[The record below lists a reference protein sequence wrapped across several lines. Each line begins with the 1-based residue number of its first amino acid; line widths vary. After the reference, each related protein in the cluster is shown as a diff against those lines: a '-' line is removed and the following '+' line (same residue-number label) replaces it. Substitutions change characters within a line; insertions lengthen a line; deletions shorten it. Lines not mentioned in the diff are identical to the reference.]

1 MKLVLPVPVPVPVPV
16 SSGDLTSWW
25 SNTNTGNTAQ
35 KGEMR
40 CMNHSS
46 SLLMLSNKRAYI
58 MTWYNMTWLFFD
70 GLNFGAIRSDWLAW
84 TRAWTTVSSNI
95 IFLFFLFF
103 LYFYFWVFSD
113 LENGGVWNWR
123 KRNRSRVG
131 GDKTVSVPENNCTS
145 SLSHQN
151 LNVLRCLKFGKDTF
165 VGQILFGFLERIFW
179 WDKIELVFAYIDCAK
194 WNLNFLRMKSHESG
208 YIKLWAQNNV
218 VVQKL
223 SH

>member
-103 LYFYFWVFSD
+103 YIFIFGFFLIWRMEESEIEEKEIEVG
-113 LENGGVWNWR
+113 LEGT
-123 KRNRSRVG
+123 KPFQFQ
-131 GDKTVSVPENNCTS
+131 KIIALP
-145 SLSHQN
+145 
-151 LNVLRCLKFGKDTF
+151 RCLIRIWMFLDAWNSEK
-165 VGQILFGFLERIFW
+165 ILL
-179 WDKIELVFAYIDCAK
+179 WDKFYLDFWKEYF
-194 WNLNFLRMKSHESG
+194 G
-208 YIKLWAQNNV
+208 GT
-218 VVQKL
+218 KL
-223 SH
+223 SLFLHI